1 MAKRSDPG
9 EQPAGRPLLICDDQ
23 PLVDE
28 LLRLAAAAGVSVELV
43 STPGDARASWRTAP
57 LVLVGGDVV
66 ADAARLALPPRRG
79 VVVVSLAEDTAVF
92 QAGMRLRAEEVS
104 VLPAAEAWL
113 VGRLADV
120 LEEPQGE
127 CALLC
132 VVGGRG
138 GAGASTTAAALA
150 LTAMR
155 MGLRP
160 FLVDG
165 DPLGGGIDLVLGGE
179 DTTGLRW
186 PDLVHARGRVSG
198 ATLRDALPRIDEL
211 HVLSW
216 DRGDQLDVPPEAMRA
231 VLAAGSRCSDVV
243 VVDLPRRV
251 DEAAVEALTRS
262 TTTLLVVPAEVRAV
276 ASAARVA
283 TAVRTH
289 AADVRLL
296 VRGPAPTGLPAE
308 TIASCLG
315 LPLAG
320 DVDADNGLPV
330 ALDKGEFALR
340 RGRGGLARFCKEFLA
355 RLTDERRQAA

>member
-1 MAKRSDPG
+1 MSKRGDADEP
-9 EQPAGRPLLICDDQ
+9 PAGRPLLICDDQ

-28 LLRLAAAAGVSVELV
+28 LLRLAAAAGVSVELAPA
-43 STPGDARASWRTAP
+43 PGDARASWRTAP
-57 LVLVGGDVV
+57 LVLVGADAV
-66 ADAARLALPPRRG
+66 ADAVRLALPPRRG
-79 VVVVSLAEDTAVF
+79 VVVVSRTTDTEVF
-92 QAGMRLRAEEVS
+92 QGGMNLQAEQVS
-104 VLPAAEAWL
+104 VLPESEAWL

-120 LEEPQGE
+120 LEEPHRE
-127 CALLC
+127 SALVC
-132 VVGGRG
+132 VLGGRG

-179 DTTGLRW
+179 DADGLRW
-186 PDLVHARGRVSG
+186 PDLVQTRGRVSG
-198 ATLRDALPRIDEL
+198 TALRDALPRIEEL

-216 DRGDQLDVPPEAMRA
+216 DRGDRLEVPPEAMRA
-231 VLAAGSRCSDVV
+231 VLAAGTRCSDVV

-251 DEAAVEALTRS
+251 DESAAEALTRS
-262 TTTLLVVPAEVRAV
+262 TTALLVVPAEVRAV

-283 TAVRTH
+283 TAVRAH

-308 TIASCLG
+308 TIASSLG

-320 DVDADNGLPV
+320 DVAADHGLPV
-330 ALDKGEFALR
+330 ALDRGEFALGR
-340 RGRGGLARFCKEFLA
+340 RRGGLGRFCKEFLA
-355 RLTDERRQAA
+355 HLTDERRQAA

>member
-1 MAKRSDPG
+1 MSERT
-9 EQPAGRPLLICDDQ
+9 ETGRPLLICDDQ

-28 LLRLAAAAGVSVELV
+28 LLRLAAAAGVSVELAAA
-43 STPGDARASWRTAP
+43 PGDARASWRTAP

-66 ADAARLALPPRRG
+66 ADAVRLGLPPRRG
-79 VVVVSLAEDTAVF
+79 VVVVSHTADTALF
-92 QAGMRLRAEEVS
+92 QGGMSLQAEQVS
-104 VLPAAEAWL
+104 VLPEGEAWL
-113 VGRLADV
+113 IGRLADV
-120 LEEPQGE
+120 LEEPHGE
-127 CALLC
+127 SVLVC

-155 MGLRP
+155 MGMRS

-179 DTTGLRW
+179 DTDGLRW
-186 PDLVHARGRVSG
+186 PDLVQTRGRVSG
-198 ATLRDALPRIDEL
+198 SALRAALPRIDEL

-216 DRGDQLDVPPEAMRA
+216 DRGDRLDVPPEAMRA

-243 VVDLPRRV
+243 VADLPRRI
-251 DEAAVEALTRS
+251 DDAAAEALTGS
-262 TTTLLVVPAEVRAV
+262 TTALLVVPAEVRAV

-283 TAVRTH
+283 RAVRAH

-296 VRGPAPTGLPAE
+296 VRGPAPTGLTAE
-308 TIASCLG
+308 TIASSLD

-320 DVDADNGLPV
+320 DVAADHGLPV
-330 ALDKGEFALR
+330 ALDRGEFALG
-340 RGRGGLARFCKEFLA
+340 RGRGGLGRFCKEFLA
-355 RLTDERRQAA
+355 RLVDERRAA